1 MDLTVTLSPLLPDRV
16 AYLLI
21 GIAAFPLLLALFA
34 RARGALLR
42 SLALLALALALLN
55 PVIRN
60 EDREPLSDIAVLVVD
75 KSLSQTIGNRTQRT
89 GEVAGKISDGISK
102 LPETELRTVIAKSAD
117 SNEQEGTRAFEA
129 LNSALADIPPE
140 RYAGAIMI
148 TDGQIH
154 DVPQSLLAQ
163 GYDGPLHAL
172 LTGSRNETDRRLAVE
187 RSPRFGIVGQQQTFA
202 FRIHE
207 EGAGSDGTPVEVTV
221 TYDDGT
227 VSRLSAKPGRTVEVE
242 ISIRHGGRNYTEVA
256 VAPLKGEIAVH
267 NNRTVITTEG
277 IRDRLQV
284 LLVSGE
290 PHPGERTWRNLLKA
304 DASVDLVHFTILRP
318 PEKQDGTPVKE
329 LSLIAFPTRELFVE
343 KLSEFDLVI
352 FDRYERRGIL
362 PTVYLNNVVDYIEAG
377 GAVLVASGPDY
388 ASPLSLYETPL
399 NVVLPAA
406 PTGAVTVEPF
416 KPEVTE
422 AGKRHPVTRGLP
434 GSETAPPSWGR
445 WFRLADTVPGAT
457 GDIVMSGPEQ
467 KPLMLLSRYGEG
479 RVALMLSD
487 QAWLWARGFDGGG
500 PQTELLR
507 RLAHWLMKEPEL
519 EEEALSGTQQGRNL
533 LIERRTMAD
542 KADPVTVTMP
552 SGKKTSVSLN
562 EASPGIWRAAVPST
576 ENGIHRLSDD
586 KLNVVAAL
594 GEAGTKELEELTATD
609 KKLAPI
615 LDETRGAAYWL
626 GNDKNSGAPV
636 PRLTKLGK
644 GRAFAGSGWL
654 GLKANG
660 AYRVR
665 SVNELPLFGTFL
677 GLALLLALTSLTWFR
692 EGR

>member
-1 MDLTVTLSPLLPDRV
+1 MDLSFTLHPLISEKL

-21 GIAAFPLLLALFA
+21 GLGALPLFFALIT
-34 RARGALLR
+34 RARGAILR
-42 SLALLALALALLN
+42 SLALSALALALLN

-60 EDREPLSDIAVLVVD
+60 EDREPLSDIAVMVVD
-75 KSLSQTIGNRTQRT
+75 ESLSQTIGNRTKRT
-89 GEVAGKISDGISK
+89 AEVASRIADGVAK
-102 LPETELRTVIAKSAD
+102 LQNTEMRTVTVRSSDDK
-117 SNEQEGTRAFEA
+117 EHEGTRAFAA
-129 LNSALADIPPE
+129 LNAALADIPPE
-140 RYAGAIMI
+140 RYAGAVMI

-154 DVPQSLLAQ
+154 DVPQSLSAQ
-163 GYDGPLHAL
+163 GYEGPLHAL
-172 LTGSRNETDRRLAVE
+172 LTGSRGETDRRLVVE
-187 RSPRFGIVGQQQTFA
+187 RSPKFGIVGQPQTFA
-202 FRIHE
+202 FRIDE
-207 EGAGSDGTPVEVTV
+207 EGAGSDGGPVEVTI
-221 TYDDGT
+221 TYEDGST
-227 VSRLSAKPGRTVEVE
+227 STLRAAPGRTVEVE
-242 ISIRHGGRNYTEVA
+242 IDIKHGGRNYTEVA
-256 VAPLKGEIAVH
+256 IAPLEGEIALQ

-318 PEKQDGTPVKE
+318 PEKQDGTPVRE

-362 PTVYLNNVVDYIEAG
+362 PTVYLNNVVDYVRAG

-388 ASPLSLYETPL
+388 ASPISLYETPL

-406 PTGAVTVEPF
+406 PTGSVTVEPF

-422 AGKRHPVTRGLP
+422 AGQRHPVTRNLP
-434 GSETAPPSWGR
+434 GGETTPPSWGR
-445 WFRLADTVPGAT
+445 WFRLADTLPGTT
-457 GDIVMSGPEQ
+457 GDIVMSGPEN
-467 KPLMLLSRYGEG
+467 KPLLLLSRSDEG

-533 LIERRTMAD
+533 IVERRTMAD
-542 KADPVTVTMP
+542 TAGPVTVTMP
-552 SGKKTSVSLN
+552 SGRKASVPLV
-562 EASPGIWRAAVPST
+562 EASPGIWRGSMAST

-586 KLNVVAAL
+586 DLNVVAAL

-609 KKLAPI
+609 KKLSPV
-615 LDETRGAAYWL
+615 LDETRGGAYWI
-626 GNDKNSGAPV
+626 GNDETVGKPL

-644 GRAFAGSGWL
+644 GRAFVGSGWL
-654 GLKANG
+654 GLKSNQ

-665 SVNELPLFGTFL
+665 AINELPLFGSFF
-677 GLALLLALTSLTWFR
+677 GLALLLALASLTWFR

>member
-1 MDLTVTLSPLLPDRV
+1 
-16 AYLLI
+16 LI
-21 GIAAFPLLLALFA
+21 T
-34 RARGALLR
+34 GA
-42 SLALLALALALLN
+42 
-55 PVIRN
+55 
-60 EDREPLSDIAVLVVD
+60 
-75 KSLSQTIGNRTQRT
+75 
-89 GEVAGKISDGISK
+89 
-102 LPETELRTVIAKSAD
+102 
-117 SNEQEGTRAFEA
+117 
-129 LNSALADIPPE
+129 
-140 RYAGAIMI
+140 
-148 TDGQIH
+148 
-154 DVPQSLLAQ
+154 
-163 GYDGPLHAL
+163 
-172 LTGSRNETDRRLAVE
+172 RNETDRRLVVE
-187 RSPRFGIVGQQQTFA
+187 RSPRFGIVGQQQSFA
-202 FRIHE
+202 FRIDDQ
-207 EGAGSDGTPVEVTV
+207 GAGAAAGPVEVAITN
-221 TYDDGT
+221 DDG
-227 VSRLSAKPGRTVEVE
+227 SSATLTARPGESVEVP
-242 ISIRHGGRNYTEVA
+242 IDIKHGGRNYTEVA
-256 VAPLKGEIAVH
+256 VAPLAGEIALQ

-362 PTVYLNNVVDYIEAG
+362 PTVYLNNVVDYVQAG

-399 NVVLPAA
+399 NAVLPAA
-406 PTGAVTVEPF
+406 PTGAVTVQPF
-416 KPEVTE
+416 VPAITE

-434 GSETAPPSWGR
+434 GSETTPPKWGR
-445 WFRLADTVPGAT
+445 WFRLADAAPGAS
-457 GDIVMSGPEQ
+457 GDIVMAGPDN

-533 LIERRTMAD
+533 VIERRTMAD
-542 KADPVTVTMP
+542 EAQPVTVTMP
-552 SGKKTSVSLN
+552 SGRKATVPL
-562 EASPGIWRAAVPST
+562 AQVSPGIWRGTIAST
-576 ENGIHRLSDD
+576 ENGIHRLNDD

-609 KKLAPI
+609 SKLAPLI
-615 LDETRGAAYWL
+615 AESRGGAYWL
-626 GNDKNSGAPV
+626 GHGEAAAV
-636 PRLTKLGK
+636 PRVTKVAK
-644 GRAFAGSGWL
+644 GRAFAGAAWL
-654 GLKANG
+654 GLQANG

-665 SVNELPLFGTFL
+665 AVSELPLFGTLL
-677 GLALLLALTSLTWFR
+677 GLALLLGLASLTWFR